1 MRPRTVVLAV
11 VAFATFGVAVAL
23 LRGPWQASP
32 SPTPSGAGAVPDSVQ
47 LPSTAIAPAGE
58 TRASRSREPGVSVAE
73 IAALPP
79 PGADPGYV
87 VRSLLAAAD
96 AGHKRARCRVAIELV
111 TCSHAAALRGERFV
125 RGDLAGTF
133 GAEFAEQQARMDAEI
148 AAVDERCAAIPAATR
163 ARSASLLAAAAHA
176 GDPDAV
182 LLFAQGAHI
191 DGMSSHGFI
200 AHPAFEQWRAQA
212 VPLLSRLFRS
222 GNRQAVLLLAMSSF
236 DDFSA
241 LSGLVAKDRVR
252 ARAYWLLNEMIQGR
266 TGTKILRGTPE
277 QEREAAAL
285 AARWHR
291 DHFGGRVTVDE
302 PGALTGPPAPWIEGF
317 SEPLRCVAA
326 PAW

>member
-1 MRPRTVVLAV
+1 
-11 VAFATFGVAVAL
+11 
-23 LRGPWQASP
+23 
-32 SPTPSGAGAVPDSVQ
+32 
-47 LPSTAIAPAGE
+47 
-58 TRASRSREPGVSVAE
+58 
-73 IAALPP
+73 
-79 PGADPGYV
+79 
-87 VRSLLAAAD
+87 
-96 AGHKRARCRVAIELV
+96 
-111 TCSHAAALRGERFV
+111 
-125 RGDLAGTF
+125 
-133 GAEFAEQQARMDAEI
+133 
-148 AAVDERCAAIPAATR
+148 
-163 ARSASLLAAAAHA
+163 
-176 GDPDAV
+176 
-182 LLFAQGAHI
+182 
-191 DGMSSHGFI
+191 MSSHGFI